1 MPKVKKIR
9 GIKISAVDLF
19 CGAGGMTNGLRRAG
33 IDVVAGF
40 DIDDGC
46 RYAYEQNNR
55 PARFVH
61 EDISNVSAGA
71 IQSHWR
77 RSGDMSARLL
87 VGCPPCQP
95 FSSAN
100 TRKKSG
106 DPRRGLMEH
115 FTKLAIET
123 LPDFIAL
130 EEVPLVKNTHEYEM
144 LKTRLAV
151 FGGYKIWDGI
161 VDCSQYGVPQS
172 RKRLVMLAGRNMPVK
187 MVPPTRRNPITVSQA
202 IGNMSD
208 IKAGE
213 VCGWDRYH
221 KSPNLS
227 DTNMRRIR
235 ASKPGGSHSD
245 WPPDVKKSSFKSS
258 YCRMRWDRPAPTI
271 TTQCY
276 GYNCGRF
283 GHPSQDRAISLREAA
298 ILQGFPS
305 NYEFVAPED
314 RVTFERVGRMIGN
327 SVPPPLGRAIGMSF
341 IEALRDH
348 LEVDK

>member
-1 MPKVKKIR
+1 MTKVKKVK
-9 GIKISAVDLF
+9 GIKITAVDMF

-61 EDISNVSAGA
+61 ADIAKVRADT
-71 IQSHWR
+71 IQSHWS
-77 RSGDMSARLL
+77 RSSYVSMRLL

-100 TRKKSG
+100 TSKKKC

-130 EEVPLVKNTHEYEM
+130 EEVPLVKSSYEYEM

-187 MVPPTRRNPITVSQA
+187 MITPTRRKPMTVSQA

-221 KSPNLS
+221 KSARLS

-245 WPPDVKKSSFKSS
+245 WPPDVKKSNFKSS

-271 TTQCY
+271 TTKCHNY
-276 GYNCGRF
+276 GSGRF
-283 GHPSQDRAISLREAA
+283 GHPSNDRAISLREAA

-305 NYEFVAPED
+305 NYEFVPPED

-327 SVPPPLGRAIGMSF
+327 SVPPPIGKAIGVSF